1 MKRFSIAMPIVWGI
15 LSCLPCPGYSQGII
29 NTVTGGPWT
38 FPSGVTSGL
47 NAPLGSP
54 VSVALDAQ
62 GDAYFADS
70 LNDMVFE
77 LTAQGVFKIV
87 AGNGT
92 VGFSGDGGA
101 ATAASLN
108 SPQGVAV
115 DASGNLY
122 IADKLNYRI
131 RKVSFNGVITTVAG
145 NGTGAFAGDGGPAT
159 SASLYAPSGVA
170 VDASGNLYIADPGNF
185 RIREVSPSGVI
196 STYAGNGVPIVGTL
210 TGDGGPATA
219 GRISNPASLALDA
232 SGNLY
237 FSDSTALR
245 VRKVTAAT
253 GVITT
258 VVGGTLS
265 DGLPANSIILGEPEG
280 VAVDAS
286 GNLYIAD
293 AVYSVIT
300 KVSPTGK
307 ITSVAGTGTSL
318 GFFADGGPAT
328 SAVLNLPNGVAVDS
342 SGNIFIADTGNRRV
356 RKVSAT
362 SGIISTLAGNG
373 NYRFS
378 GDGGPAAS
386 ATMYLPVATAV
397 DSSGNLFIAE
407 VGGARVRKVSSGVIS
422 TAAGPANW
430 FAGTSGDGGPATSA
444 SFFNPV
450 GVAVDTTGNMFIAD
464 GLSGVRKV
472 TAATG
477 VINTVVAATGP
488 PDSLVSIGAY
498 GVAADAAGNLY
509 FSILGQ
515 VQELST
521 SGAVTNVAGTTTGQ
535 GGLGDGGPA
544 TSASLRNNT
553 GIAVD
558 SSGNLFIADRG
569 NSRIRKVSLNGIITT
584 VAGNGTA
591 GFSGDGGPATSA
603 SLNLASYGQLAV
615 DKSGNLFFSDGANN
629 RIRKVSTNGIIS
641 TVAGTGAAGFSG
653 DGGPATLASLN
664 MPQGIALDAA
674 GNLFIADYN
683 NNCIRQMLAVTS
695 PSIPAVSA
703 NGIVNG
709 ASFGSQIVAPG
720 EIVSVFGTNLGPA
733 PGELTSVTG
742 GFLEA
747 SHAGVA
753 VTFNGTP
760 AALFYV
766 GNTQINLQVP
776 WEVGTAA
783 STSVLVTAAGQT
795 GSPYTLSLRPIDPA
809 IFISGGRMAIL
820 DQTGSQITASHPGS
834 AGAVLSMYATGL
846 GAVNP
851 AVKSGQIAPNGLTP
865 TAATTTVTVGAVNAP
880 VGYAGL
886 APGFVGLYQVNFTV
900 PSGLASGD
908 QSLVMTTGGVSTAP
922 LPLAVH

>member
-1 MKRFSIAMPIVWGI
+1 MRRFAASLLAVLAI
-15 LSCLPCPGYSQGII
+15 LPFTPQCSNGQGII
-29 NTVTGGPWT
+29 NTIAGGPWT
-38 FPSGVTSGL
+38 FPSGVISGL

-54 VSVALDAQ
+54 VSIALDAQ

-70 LNDMVFE
+70 LNNIVFE

-87 AGNGT
+87 AGNGA
-92 VGFSGDGGA
+92 VGFSGDGGV

-108 SPQGVAV
+108 SPQGVTV
-115 DASGNLY
+115 DASGNVY
-122 IADKLNYRI
+122 IADRLNQRI
-131 RKVSFNGVITTVAG
+131 RKVSANGVITTVAG
-145 NGTGAFAGDGGPAT
+145 NGTLGFAGDGGPAT

-185 RIREVSPSGVI
+185 RIRKVSPSGVI
-196 STYAGNGVPIVGTL
+196 GTYAGNGVPIVGTL

-219 GRISNPASLALDA
+219 ARISNPVGVALDA

-237 FSDSTALR
+237 ISDQGALR

-253 GVITT
+253 GVIST
-258 VVGGTLS
+258 VVGGVLS
-265 DGLPANSIILGEPEG
+265 DGAPANSIILGQPEG
-280 VAVDAS
+280 VAVDAL

-293 AVYSVIT
+293 ALYSVIT

-307 ITSVAGTGTSL
+307 ITGVAGTGTSL
-318 GFFADGGPAT
+318 GSFADGGPAT
-328 SAVLNLPNGVAVDS
+328 SSVLNFPYGVAVDP

-356 RKVSAT
+356 REVSAA
-362 SGIISTLAGNG
+362 SGLISTVAGNG

-378 GDGGPAAS
+378 GDGGPATS
-386 ATMYLPVATAV
+386 ATMYLPGATTV
-397 DSSGNLFIAE
+397 DGSGNLYIAE
-407 VGGARVRKVSSGVIS
+407 IGGDRIRKVSSGVIS
-422 TAAGPANW
+422 TVAGPPNW
-430 FAGTSGDGGPATSA
+430 IPGTGGDGGQATSA

-450 GVAVDTTGNMFIAD
+450 GVAVDITGNIFIAD
-464 GLSGVRKV
+464 TLSGVRKV

-477 VINTVVAATGP
+477 VINAVVAATGP
-488 PDSLVSIGAY
+488 PNSFVSIGAY
-498 GVAADAAGNLY
+498 GVAVDAAGNLY
-509 FSILGQ
+509 FSVLGQ

-521 SGAVTNVAGTTTGQ
+521 SGAVTNVAGSTTGQ

-544 TSASLRNNT
+544 TSAFLHNNA
-553 GIAVD
+553 GIAMD
-558 SSGNLFIADRG
+558 PSGNLFIADRG
-569 NSRIRKVSLNGIITT
+569 NNRIRKVSTNGVITT

-603 SLNLASYGQLAV
+603 SLNMASYGQLAV

-629 RIRKVSTNGIIS
+629 RIRKVSANGIIS
-641 TVAGTGAAGFSG
+641 TVAGNGAAGFSG
-653 DGGPATLASLN
+653 DGGPATFASLN

-683 NNCIRQMLAVTS
+683 NNCIREMLAVTS
-695 PSIPAVSA
+695 PGVPAVSP

-720 EIVSVFGTNLGPA
+720 EIVSVFGSNLGPT
-733 PGELTSVTG
+733 PGQGTSVSG

-753 VTFNGTP
+753 VAFNGTP

-766 GNTQINLQVP
+766 GSTQINLQVP
-776 WEVGTAA
+776 WEVGTAT

-795 GSPYTLSLRPIDPA
+795 SAPYALSLRPIDPA
-809 IFISGGRMAIL
+809 VFISGGRMAIL
-820 DQTGSQITASHPGS
+820 DQTGAQITPSYPAS

-846 GAVNP
+846 GAVSP
-851 AVKSGQIAPNGLTP
+851 AVQSGQIAPNGLTP
-865 TAATTTVTVGAVNAP
+865 TVAKTTVSVGGVNAP

-908 QSLVMTTGGVSTAP
+908 QSLVMTVGAVATAP